1 MQENDYIVLLHKQLT
16 GEISPAEQKTLN
28 EWLGQS
34 VENQGFAD
42 DLRIAWEKSEGF
54 EKTFQPDLDAA
65 FRQLQVRIQA
75 APASS
80 PLRVLTFR
88 RQLLRVAA
96 AAAVLIFGLWGYQQ
110 FSGSVAA
117 PESLVVSSS
126 AGNSEVLLPDGTRVW
141 LRKGAR
147 MEYPAAFAGRERTV
161 RLQGEAYFE
170 VASDSS
176 KVFRVLMEDQKGG
189 VEVLGTAF
197 NVCQNAEATTVMVR
211 SGKVRFYP
219 DEAGKSVILAAGEK
233 AVLNKTKRQLTTE
246 TVVTFNEL
254 SWQTGGLEFVRT
266 PMRQVISDLETYYGV
281 QITLTNTNLQYCKHT
296 APLTNQPLEKVLES
310 LSLTYQMQVKQT
322 GPKKYQLT
330 GGTCQ

>member
-16 GEISPAEQKTLN
+16 GEISPAELKTLS
-28 EWLGQS
+28 EWLAQS

-42 DLRIAWEKSEGF
+42 DLRSAWEKSAGF

-65 FRQLQVRIQA
+65 FRQLKVRIQA

-80 PLRVLTFR
+80 SLRVLTFR
-88 RQLLRVAA
+88 RQLLRAAA

-110 FSGSVAA
+110 FSGGVAT
-117 PESLVVSSS
+117 PESVVVSSS
-126 AGNSEVLLPDGTRVW
+126 AGNSEVLLPDGTRIW
-141 LRKGAR
+141 LRQGAQ

-176 KVFRVLMEDQKGG
+176 KVFRVLMDDQKGG

-197 NVCQNAEATTVMVR
+197 NVRQNAEETTVTVR

-219 DEAGKSVILAAGEK
+219 DKDSKSVILAAGEK
-233 AVLNKTKRQLTTE
+233 AVLNKTKRQLSTE

-322 GPKKYQLT
+322 GLKVYQLT

>member
-42 DLRIAWEKSEGF
+42 DLRIAWEKSAGF

-170 VASDSS
+170 VARTEMIRNLGMAYSELERKWGIMLPVREANVQYRRPVRYDENIILLTQI
-176 KVFRVLMEDQKGG
+176 RQKP
-189 VEVLGTAF
+189 ERRIRFDTSIF
-197 NVCQNAEATTVMVR
+197 N
-211 SGKVRFYP
+211 
-219 DEAGKSVILAAGEK
+219 EAGE
-233 AVLNKTKRQLTTE
+233 LTTE
-246 TVVTFNEL
+246 GFVEL
-254 SWQTGGLEFVRT
+254 VFVST
-266 PMRQVISDLETYYGV
+266 ENMRPCKPPQAFLDLIAIHWIE
-281 QITLTNTNLQYCKHT
+281 
-296 APLTNQPLEKVLES
+296 
-310 LSLTYQMQVKQT
+310 
-322 GPKKYQLT
+322 
-330 GGTCQ
+330 